1 MDDNLLMIK
10 LANDYPFDAPDSWWN
25 DISSPPQSPSVPKD
39 AYHSAAR
46 AVIHDLQD
54 RRDIKHLLRVDRMD
68 EEVRQEL
75 VATLASII
83 KTAVSQA

>member
-1 MDDNLLMIK
+1 MDDNPSTIK
-10 LANDYPFDAPDSWWN
+10 HANKYPFDATDSWWN
-25 DISSPPQSPSVPKD
+25 DTDLTNPPPPKD

-46 AVIHDLQD
+46 AVVCDLQD

-83 KTAVSQA
+83 KTAVSQP